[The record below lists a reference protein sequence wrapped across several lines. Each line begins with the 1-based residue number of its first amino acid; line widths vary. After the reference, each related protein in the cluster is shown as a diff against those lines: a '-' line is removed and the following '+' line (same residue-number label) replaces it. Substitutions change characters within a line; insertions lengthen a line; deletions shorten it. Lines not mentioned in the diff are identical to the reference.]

1 MPEPQMT
8 FRELATDREILG
20 AFPLMSVLRDRIRE
34 ETFLA
39 EVRRQQIEGYRLYG
53 AFEEER
59 LVSLAG
65 VRRTHTLFRGEHLF
79 VDDLVTA
86 AEDRGKG
93 HGKAL
98 LAWLAARSE
107 EQGIRRIYLD
117 SRSTAKGFYE
127 KIGFTF
133 GPSLPCSI
141 DVNEPALRKHS
152 ELDAES

>member
-1 MPEPQMT
+1 ME
-8 FRELATDREILG
+8 FRELATDREIAG
-20 AFPLMSVLRDRIRE
+20 AFPLMSTLRDRIRE

-39 EVRRQQIEGYRLYG
+39 EVRRQQVEGYRLYG
-53 AFEEER
+53 AFDGGR

-98 LAWLAARSE
+98 LAWLAARSD
-107 EQGIRRIYLD
+107 EQGIRKIYLD
-117 SRSTAKGFYE
+117 SRSTARGFYE

-133 GPSLPCSI
+133 ATSLPCSV
-141 DVNEPALRKHS
+141 DVDEPALRNPR
-152 ELDAES
+152 EPVAGR

>member
-1 MPEPQMT
+1 ME
-8 FRELATDREILG
+8 FRELTTDREIETSY
-20 AFPLMSVLRDRIRE
+20 PLMSALRDRIRE

-53 AFEEER
+53 AFVEGR
-59 LVSLAG
+59 LVSVAG

-86 AEDRGKG
+86 AEERGRG
-93 HGKAL
+93 HGTAL

-127 KIGFTF
+127 KVGFTF
-133 GPSLPCSI
+133 GTSLPCSI
-141 DVNEPALRKHS
+141 DVNEPALRKAS
-152 ELDAES
+152 ERDAKR